1 MNARSFFT
9 EQDFAELKSAWVEKR
24 KTGLFDHEKTVKV
37 NGNTYTL
44 SAYVGQYVFGDRN
57 FFASGMIQ
65 YNYACKDLSDG
76 RSIGGGTYLR
86 VILDGDYEDF
96 LDGINYTLE
105 RFPDYKQ
112 PACEQLLMV

>member
-9 EQDFAELKSAWVEKR
+9 EQDFNELKSAWTEKR
-24 KTGLFDHEKTVKV
+24 ETGLFDHVKTVKE
-37 NGNTYTL
+37 NGNTYELTL
-44 SAYVGQYVFGDRN
+44 WILCDAWGTFRAAGD
-57 FFASGMIQ
+57 IY
-65 YNYACKDLSDG
+65 YNYACKELSDG

-105 RFPDYKQ
+105 KFPDFKM
-112 PACEQLLMV
+112 PECEQLLMV

>member
-9 EQDFAELKSAWVEKR
+9 EQDFDEMKSAWTEKR
-24 KTGLFDHEKTVKV
+24 ETGLFDHQRKVKA
-37 NGNTYTL
+37 NGNTYELLIYTMFN
-44 SAYVGQYVFGDRN
+44 AWGTYIACGHIY
-57 FFASGMIQ
+57 
-65 YNYACKDLSDG
+65 YNYACKELSDG

-105 RFPDYKQ
+105 GLPDYKQ

>member
-9 EQDFAELKSAWVEKR
+9 EQDFAELKSAWTEKR

-44 SAYVGQYVFGDRN
+44 SAYVGQYVIGDRN

-65 YNYACKDLSDG
+65 YNYACFEFFEFFLPKTVLRITYSQKCTCLEWECAKRYFCSD
-76 RSIGGGTYLR
+76 SNFILKTGG
-86 VILDGDYEDF
+86 IE
-96 LDGINYTLE
+96 
-105 RFPDYKQ
+105 K
-112 PACEQLLMV
+112 